1 MGENYR
7 TDNLLGSVPYSTS
20 INYKKGKE
28 NMYAKF
34 CGLLA
39 LIFFS
44 NSVLASDNY
53 WRYEN
58 YDDGWVV
65 MGLIGLAIIV
75 FQSLREGFKK
85 SAFNG
90 LGRLTMFCFAGY
102 IAISIPTIGLI
113 LVGAIFLILVI
124 GIVRESIR

>member
-1 MGENYR
+1 
-7 TDNLLGSVPYSTS
+7 
-20 INYKKGKE
+20 
-28 NMYAKF
+28 MYAKF

-44 NSVLASDNY
+44 NSVLARDNY

-102 IAISIPTIGLI
+102 IAISINWIDTSRCNISYSSYWNCQRINQIVL
-113 LVGAIFLILVI
+113 LTLNNVNVI
-124 GIVRESIR
+124 QFCPPMS